1 MRIDRIRYVYLG
13 TLATTL
19 ALGSFACGSS
29 PTTPSAAPSPGPS
42 PAPSP
47 GAVATVTRV
56 RVSGNGALTA
66 IGQTTQLRA
75 TADYSDAT
83 SRDVTSEALWA
94 SAKPAS
100 FVVSSGVVTV
110 VNYGLTSIN
119 ASLQNRTGS
128 IQVTA
133 TLPNTFIFIG
143 RVREPGN
150 SSIAGVQVLDTE
162 SNRTVTTNQSGEY
175 EFANLRDARFRAEKD
190 GFESV
195 EVKGTPFPTYGDIPM
210 QRFIRFAAGGSV
222 NSELAPNDLVY
233 DIGPDRCFPCKRIRV
248 TVPTAGTLHLAA
260 TQPSVTETGLN
271 IWVNST
277 RFGPAGSSVRAD
289 VPVTAG
295 ELFVYVGGFR
305 STSGY
310 VPFTFT
316 TSLTGS

>member
-1 MRIDRIRYVYLG
+1 MRIDRIRYICVG
-13 TLATTL
+13 TLATAL

-29 PTTPSAAPSPGPS
+29 PTNPSPPPSPGPAPAPSPGP
-42 PAPSP
+42 
-47 GAVATVTRV
+47 VATVTRV

-83 SRDVTSEALWA
+83 SRDVTSEALW
-94 SAKPAS
+94 SSTKPAS
-100 FVVSSGVVTV
+100 FVVSSGVVTA
-110 VNYGLTSIN
+110 VNYGLASIN
-119 ASLQNRTGS
+119 VILQNRTGS

-133 TLPNTFIFIG
+133 TLPNTSIFVG

-150 SSIAGVQVLDTE
+150 SSIAGVQVLDMD

-222 NSELAPNDLVY
+222 TTELAPNDLSY
-233 DIGPDRCFPCKRIRV
+233 
-248 TVPTAGTLHLAA
+248 VPTAGTLHLAA
-260 TQPSVTETGLN
+260 TQPSVPATGLN

-289 VPVTAG
+289 VPVPAG